1 MKVSIFYMARIL
13 LSQASTSD
21 NHGKWW
27 LESHSAIP
35 DGDAVREL
43 SGNFHELI

>member
-1 MKVSIFYMARIL
+1 MTRIL
-13 LSQASTSD
+13 LPQASASD
-21 NHGKWW
+21 NHEERW